1 MHSEEYRNFAIK
13 ILQLEDRSQRLV
25 RGPDV
30 FSEAEPPSQAPA
42 VPAPSQ
48 VAVPGVREKV
58 KIQLSISFGSCQAS
72 VDLWKLWE
80 EQKPELLSLSK
91 RNDVI
96 IKPVMQKRRLEAVAC
111 TIMRL
116 GKERGGVADG
126 IDALQSI
133 WEELD
138 ALERSM
144 GGKPLSLP
152 IFVDGLE
159 SVINC
164 TKPETL
170 MNNLK
175 EKGRTKVTKQDL
187 KNILDRH
194 WQLTSAWP
202 SISYADDSEDLHT
215 SKKMKI

>member
-1 MHSEEYRNFAIK
+1 M
-13 ILQLEDRSQRLV
+13 QR
-25 RGPDV
+25 
-30 FSEAEPPSQAPA
+30 
-42 VPAPSQ
+42 
-48 VAVPGVREKV
+48 
-58 KIQLSISFGSCQAS
+58 
-72 VDLWKLWE
+72 
-80 EQKPELLSLSK
+80 
-91 RNDVI
+91 
-96 IKPVMQKRRLEAVAC
+96 RRIEAVAC
-111 TIMRL
+111 TIIRL
-116 GKERGGVADG
+116 GEERGGVTDG
-126 IDALQSI
+126 IDTLQSI

-194 WQLTSAWP
+194 WQLTSVWP
-202 SISYADDSEDLHT
+202 SVSYSDDSEVLHV
-215 SKKMKI
+215 SKKMRT